1 VWLKSVGAN
10 TLGRR
15 VFLGRRALEKA
26 QQHYVKNYTVK
37 GGLKVTFEVIW
48 VKAVK

>member
-10 TLGRR
+10 ALGRR

-26 QQHYVKNYTVK
+26 QQYYVKHYSVD

-48 VKAVK
+48 VKAAK